1 MRYLFASSFTSLP
14 YKSDDC
20 KINIC
25 SFLLYYWKKSS
36 ILFYNTEKMYRRI
49 HIKRGGS
56 MARTVAI
63 GHQDYETMRMRDYF
77 YIDKTDFIRAW
88 WQSGDMVTLITR
100 PRRFGKTLNMSMTE
114 QFFSVRYAG
123 RKDLFE
129 GMKVWEEETMRGYQG
144 IYPVISL
151 TFAGIKDSKYQSAR
165 ENICRMI
172 EEVYNKNDYLTKGT
186 FLNEKEKEYYASVTA
201 YMDDSTASMALRNLS
216 GYLSRYYGKKVI
228 ILLDE
233 YDTPMQEAY
242 VNGYW
247 KELVSFLRN
256 IFNNTFK
263 SNPYLERAL
272 MTGITRVSKESIFS
286 DLNNLKVV
294 TTTTSEY
301 EPYFGFTEEE
311 VFHALEEF
319 GLSEKKEEVRLWYD
333 GFTFG
338 KISDIY
344 NPWSVINYLDEK
356 KAAPYWANTSS
367 NSLVSKL
374 IRESSGDIKED
385 FGTLL
390 EGGSVETEIDE
401 QIVYDQ
407 LDLDEKAIWSLLL
420 ASGYLKVVQ
429 MKTQQRKY
437 EEWAQIYT
445 LALTDFEVKIMFRRM
460 VSGWFAPA
468 ASSYNDFIRALLL
481 GDLDAMNE
489 YMNRVARGTFSY
501 FDTAGDDHS
510 QPERFYHGFV
520 LGLMVDLTGRYRLT
534 SNRESGFGRY
544 DIMLQPLEDNLDGI
558 IIEFKV
564 FNPRREKTLSDTAE
578 NALKQIAD
586 RDYARELVENG
597 IPESRIREYA
607 FAFRGKEVLI
617 QCKENKGGEGSRDV
631 IGEITGR

>member
-1 MRYLFASSFTSLP
+1 
-14 YKSDDC
+14 
-20 KINIC
+20 
-25 SFLLYYWKKSS
+25 
-36 ILFYNTEKMYRRI
+36 
-49 HIKRGGS
+49 

-63 GHQDYETMRMRDYF
+63 GHQDYETMRVRDYF

-100 PRRFGKTLNMSMTE
+100 PRRFGKTLNISMTE
-114 QFFSVRYAG
+114 QFFSVRYAE
-123 RKDLFE
+123 RTDLFE

-172 EEVYNKNDYLTKGT
+172 EEVYNENDYLTKGT

-216 GYLSRYYGKKVI
+216 GYLFRYYGKKGI

-311 VFHALEEF
+311 VFHALKEF

-338 KISDIY
+338 KMSDIY

-429 MKTQQRKY
+429 MKTRQREY
-437 EEWAQIYT
+437 EEWAQVYT

-460 VSGWFAPA
+460 VSGWFTPA

-520 LGLMVDLTGRYRLT
+520 LGLMVDLTGRYRLI

-544 DIMLQPLEDNLDGI
+544 DIMLQPLEDNLDGM

-597 IPESRIREYA
+597 IPESRISEYA

-617 QCKENKGGEGSRDV
+617 QENSSMRLSR
-631 IGEITGR
+631 

>member
-1 MRYLFASSFTSLP
+1 
-14 YKSDDC
+14 
-20 KINIC
+20 
-25 SFLLYYWKKSS
+25 
-36 ILFYNTEKMYRRI
+36 
-49 HIKRGGS
+49 

-63 GHQDYETMRMRDYF
+63 GHQDYETMRVRDYF

-100 PRRFGKTLNMSMTE
+100 PRRFGKTLNISMTE
-114 QFFSVRYAG
+114 QFFSVRYAE
-123 RKDLFE
+123 RTDLFE

-201 YMDDSTASMALRNLS
+201 YMDDSTALMALRNLS

-294 TTTTSEY
+294 TTTTAEY

-319 GLSEKKEEVRLWYD
+319 GLSPKRC
-333 GFTFG
+333 
-338 KISDIY
+338 
-344 NPWSVINYLDEK
+344 
-356 KAAPYWANTSS
+356 
-367 NSLVSKL
+367 
-374 IRESSGDIKED
+374 
-385 FGTLL
+385 
-390 EGGSVETEIDE
+390 GG
-401 QIVYDQ
+401 
-407 LDLDEKAIWSLLL
+407 A
-420 ASGYLKVVQ
+420 G
-429 MKTQQRKY
+429 RKQ
-437 EEWAQIYT
+437 E
-445 LALTDFEVKIMFRRM
+445 
-460 VSGWFAPA
+460 
-468 ASSYNDFIRALLL
+468 
-481 GDLDAMNE
+481 
-489 YMNRVARGTFSY
+489 
-501 FDTAGDDHS
+501 
-510 QPERFYHGFV
+510 
-520 LGLMVDLTGRYRLT
+520 
-534 SNRESGFGRY
+534 
-544 DIMLQPLEDNLDGI
+544 
-558 IIEFKV
+558 
-564 FNPRREKTLSDTAE
+564 
-578 NALKQIAD
+578 
-586 RDYARELVENG
+586 
-597 IPESRIREYA
+597 
-607 FAFRGKEVLI
+607 
-617 QCKENKGGEGSRDV
+617 
-631 IGEITGR
+631 

>member
-1 MRYLFASSFTSLP
+1 
-14 YKSDDC
+14 
-20 KINIC
+20 
-25 SFLLYYWKKSS
+25 
-36 ILFYNTEKMYRRI
+36 
-49 HIKRGGS
+49 

-63 GHQDYETMRMRDYF
+63 GHQDYETMRVRDYF

-100 PRRFGKTLNMSMTE
+100 PRRFGKTLNISMTE
-114 QFFSVRYAG
+114 QFFSVRYAE
-123 RKDLFE
+123 RTDLFE

-216 GYLSRYYGKKVI
+216 GYLFRYYGKKGI

-311 VFHALEEF
+311 VFHALKEF

-338 KISDIY
+338 KMSDIY

-429 MKTQQRKY
+429 MKTRQREY
-437 EEWAQIYT
+437 EEWAQVYT

-460 VSGWFAPA
+460 VSGWFTPA

-520 LGLMVDLTGRYRLT
+520 LGLMVDLTGRYRLI

-544 DIMLQPLEDNLDGI
+544 DIMLQPLEDNLDGM

-617 QCKENKGGEGSRDV
+617 QENSSMRLSR
-631 IGEITGR
+631 